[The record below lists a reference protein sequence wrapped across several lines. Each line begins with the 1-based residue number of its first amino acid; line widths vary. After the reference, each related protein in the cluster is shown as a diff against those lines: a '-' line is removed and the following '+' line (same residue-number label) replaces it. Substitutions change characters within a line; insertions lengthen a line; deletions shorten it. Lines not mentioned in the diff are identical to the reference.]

1 MSFVRKNISITEF
14 QDSFIKSRNI
24 SLSKLVQK
32 ALDKEINDI
41 NFANITNNNY
51 NEMEKG
57 KYEEKEIND
66 FLSEAENW

>member
-14 QDSFIKSRNI
+14 QDSFIRDQNI

-32 ALDKEINDI
+32 ALDKEIQSI
-41 NFANITNNNY
+41 KFAHITNKNY
-51 NEMEKG
+51 DEMGKG
-57 KYEEKEIND
+57 NYKEKELNN

>member
-51 NEMEKG
+51 DEMEKG

>member
-32 ALDKEINDI
+32 VLDKEINDI

>member
-41 NFANITNNNY
+41 NFSNITNNNY